1 MSGDVIASRADLI
14 GRILDADSDFYG
26 RPLLAALPTWTLER
40 LAYPERVPIPE
51 LPTALAGEEGLA
63 ELLRVARLDLL
74 PSETGTGWRVYRI
87 SFADGA
93 AYVGITRQYI
103 AKRVAEHLNCRFQ
116 GRVPNR
122 EGSAAVRQRV
132 AAGVQCRV
140 ECLAAGLAE
149 HEARDRESAEIR
161 RLKRP
166 LNATAEAA
174 SWRDPLAPDPGCGAV
189 ARLYRTRGADQG

>member
-1 MSGDVIASRADLI
+1 MIASRADLI

-140 ECLAAGLAE
+140 ECLAAGLTE